1 MQVRNTHDTTTT
13 VLSLL
18 STGASPAITIDAPNG
33 RITIVVSATTTATL
47 NDGPKVYDLEV
58 IMANQEVV
66 RLMQGQFIV
75 SPEVTR

>member
-1 MQVRNTHDTTTT
+1 MQVRNTHETTTT

-18 STGASPAITIDAPNG
+18 STGASPAITLDAPNG
-33 RITIVVSATTTATL
+33 RLTIVIPATTTTVL
-47 NDGPKVYDLEV
+47 DDGPKVYDLEV
-58 IMANQEVV
+58 VMANQEVV